1 MPLHRIFVP
10 RNLYSEADKQ
20 AMATAITEKVY
31 GRIPAF
37 YVVILFVTVDQGDY
51 YVGAEHRNNFV
62 RFAVEN
68 MVRSFDT

>member
-1 MPLHRIFVP
+1 
-10 RNLYSEADKQ
+10 
-20 AMATAITEKVY
+20 MATAITEKVY